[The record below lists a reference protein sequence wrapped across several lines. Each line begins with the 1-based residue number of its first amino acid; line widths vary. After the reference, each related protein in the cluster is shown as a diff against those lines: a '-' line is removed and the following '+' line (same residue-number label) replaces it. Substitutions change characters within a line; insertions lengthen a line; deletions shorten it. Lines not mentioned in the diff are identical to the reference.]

1 MAQIF
6 DRIKLSK
13 PKSSVFDL
21 SHEKKLSLNMGDL
34 VPVFLQ
40 ETLPGD
46 RFKVNMEHLIRF
58 QPLLA
63 PIMHRV
69 NVYTHFF
76 FVPNRLVWTDWEKF
90 ITGGSDGEQLPV
102 FPRLKSQ
109 YTQAVKPEFARG
121 TLPDYLG
128 FPSSS
133 LPLTGDF
140 KVDFSLLPFRAYQL
154 IYNEYY
160 RDQNLTPPIE
170 FSKASGLFAEEV
182 ERKKLLTLRKRAWEK
197 DYFTSALPWAQRGD
211 QLSVPITGVAPVISN
226 GNNPTFVRTA
236 DGSIPVPGETKL
248 ANALT
253 EGMLQDFGSQNISF
267 GDETGLKADMSSVS
281 ASTINELRQ
290 AFSIQKWLEKNA
302 RGGSRY
308 VEQILSHF
316 GVHSSDARL
325 QRPEYLGGGKTPVVI
340 SEVLQNSAS
349 TDNSPQGQMVGHG
362 ISVGNTNEF
371 RARFE
376 EHGFVIGIMSIIPR
390 TSYQNGLPRVFQK
403 YDKFDYFFP
412 DLAHLGEQPVKN
424 SELYLDTTKNL
435 DDIENSG
442 TFGYQPRYA
451 EYRFVN
457 DSVHGDMAGNLDFWH
472 MGRKFTSL
480 PPLNTS
486 FVQSDPTNRIFAVVD
501 PTEHKLIVQTYCN
514 FQAIRPLPKFGTP
527 GGL

>member
-1 MAQIF
+1 
-6 DRIKLSK
+6 
-13 PKSSVFDL
+13 
-21 SHEKKLSLNMGDL
+21 MG
-34 VPVFLQ
+34 
-40 ETLPGD
+40 
-46 RFKVNMEHLIRF
+46 
-58 QPLLA
+58 
-63 PIMHRV
+63 
-69 NVYTHFF
+69 
-76 FVPNRLVWTDWEKF
+76 
-90 ITGGSDGEQLPV
+90 
-102 FPRLKSQ
+102 
-109 YTQAVKPEFARG
+109 
-121 TLPDYLG
+121 
-128 FPSSS
+128 
-133 LPLTGDF
+133 
-140 KVDFSLLPFRAYQL
+140 
-154 IYNEYY
+154 
-160 RDQNLTPPIE
+160 
-170 FSKASGLFAEEV
+170 
-182 ERKKLLTLRKRAWEK
+182 K
-197 DYFTSALPWAQRGD
+197 DYFTSALPWAQRGE
-211 QLSVPITGVAPVISN
+211 QLTIPLSGSAPI
-226 GNNPTFVRTA
+226 TA
-236 DGSIPVPGETKL
+236 DGTQTTFKVKSSGLPPSDDALSTSMSKL
-248 ANALT
+248 ANTL
-253 EGMLQDFGSQNISF
+253 D
-267 GDETGLKADMSSVS
+267 GDLMFNNTGLETDLSNVS

-349 TDNSPQGQMVGHG
+349 TENSPQGQMVGHG

-412 DLAHLGEQPVKN
+412 DLAHLGEQSVKK
-424 SELYLDTTKNL
+424 SELFLNTSKFL
-435 DDIENSG
+435 DDPENSG

-480 PPLNTS
+480 PPLNGS
-486 FVQSDPTNRIFAVVD
+486 FVQSDPTQRIFAVED

>member
-6 DRIKLSK
+6 DRIKLTK

-21 SHEKKLSLNMGDL
+21 SHERKLTLNMGEL

-46 RFKVNMEHLIRF
+46 KFKVNMEHLIRF

-76 FVPNRLVWTDWEKF
+76 FVPNRLIWNDWEKF
-90 ITGGSDGEQLPV
+90 ITAGASGEEIPV
-102 FPRLKSQ
+102 FPRIKAGFSTH
-109 YTQAVKPEFARG
+109 YASYFNRG
-121 TLPDYLG
+121 TLADYLG
-128 FPSSS
+128 FPSSQIPS
-133 LPLTGDF
+133 SGDF
-140 KVDFSLLPFRAYQL
+140 VIDISALPFRAYQL

-160 RDQNLTPPIE
+160 RDQNLTNPINIDKSSGI
-170 FSKASGLFAEEV
+170 FSSSQILED
-182 ERKKLLTLRKRAWEK
+182 LLIIRKRAWEK

-211 QLSVPITGVAPVISN
+211 QLTIPLSGSAPVTVD
-226 GNNPTFVRTA
+226 GTQTTFQIK
-236 DGSIPVPGETKL
+236 S
-248 ANALT
+248 
-253 EGMLQDFGSQNISF
+253 
-267 GDETGLKADMSSVS
+267 TGLPPTDDAISTIMSKMANTTDGDLMFNNTGLETDLSNVS
-281 ASTINELRQ
+281 SSTINELRQ

-308 VEQILSHF
+308 IEQILTHF
-316 GVHSSDARL
+316 GITSSDARL

-349 TDNSPQGQMVGHG
+349 TEYSPQGQMAGHG

-371 RARFE
+371 KARFE
-376 EHGFVIGIMSIIPR
+376 EHGFVIGIMSILPR
-390 TSYQNGLPRVFQK
+390 TSYQDGLPRVFQK

-412 DLAHLGEQPVKN
+412 DLAHLGEQPVKK
-424 SELYLDTTKNL
+424 SELFLDTGKFLN
-435 DDIENSG
+435 DEENSG

-457 DSVHGDMAGNLDFWH
+457 DTVHGDMSGNLDFWH

-486 FVQSDPTNRIFAVVD
+486 FVQADPTQRIFAVED

>member
-13 PKSSVFDL
+13 PRSSVFDL

-34 VPVFLQ
+34 VPIFLQ

-46 RFKVNMEHLIRF
+46 QFKVNIEHLIRF

-76 FVPNRLVWTDWEKF
+76 FVPNRLVWNDWEKF
-90 ITGGSDGEQLPV
+90 ITGGSDGEQVPV
-102 FPRLKSQ
+102 FPR
-109 YTQAVKPEFARG
+109 VKTEIALTSPYDVLLGKGSLAN
-121 TLPDYLG
+121 YLG
-128 FPSSS
+128 IPTSNYSS
-133 LPLTGDF
+133 GA
-140 KVDFSLLPFRAYQL
+140 KIEFSTLPFRAYQL

-160 RDQNLTPPIE
+160 RDQNLTNPVNI
-170 FSKASGLFAEEV
+170 SKASGILGDSAELAE
-182 ERKKLLTLRKRAWEK
+182 LLTLRKRAWEK
-197 DYFTSALPWAQRGD
+197 DYFTSALPWAQRGEQLTIPLTGD
-211 QLSVPITGVAPVISN
+211 ATVIGSRTEDIQLINGNNGDPLTYGQLSVDYNGRITDST
-226 GNNPTFVRTA
+226 GNPAQFKIQDQGLEA
-236 DGSIPVPGETKL
+236 DL
-248 ANALT
+248 N
-253 EGMLQDFGSQNISF
+253 N
-267 GDETGLKADMSSVS
+267 VS

-308 VEQILSHF
+308 VEQLLAHF

-325 QRPEYLGGGKTPVVI
+325 QRPEYLGGGKTPVII
-340 SEVLQNSAS
+340 SEVLQNSSS
-349 TDNSPQGQMVGHG
+349 TEYSPQGQMVGHG

-371 RARFE
+371 RKRFE
-376 EHGFVIGIMSIIPR
+376 EHGLVIGIMSILPR

-412 DLAHLGEQPVKN
+412 DLAHLGEQEVKK
-424 SELYLDTTKNL
+424 SELFLDANKYLDAE
-435 DDIENSG
+435 ENKG

-457 DSVHGDMAGNLDFWH
+457 DSVHGDMSGNLDFWH

-486 FVQSDPTNRIFAVVD
+486 FVQSDPTQRIFAVED

>member
-1 MAQIF
+1 MSQIF
-6 DRIKLSK
+6 DRIKLSR

-34 VPVFLQ
+34 VPIFLQ

-46 RFKVNMEHLIRF
+46 QFKVNIEHLIRF

-76 FVPNRLVWTDWEKF
+76 FVPNRLVWNDWEKF

-102 FPRLKSQ
+102 FPRFKGELPAPDN
-109 YTQAVKPEFARG
+109 TFGRG
-121 TLPDYLG
+121 SLSDYLG
-128 FPSSS
+128 FPVSNIPSS
-133 LPLTGDF
+133 GYF
-140 KVDFSLLPFRAYQL
+140 KVDFSLLPYRAYQL

-160 RDQNLTPPIE
+160 RDQNLTSPIDI
-170 FSKASGLFAEEV
+170 SKDSGLFFDLPT
-182 ERKKLLTLRKRAWEK
+182 KNNLLSLRKRAWEK
-197 DYFTSALPWAQRGD
+197 DYFTSALPWAQRGE
-211 QLSVPITGVAPVISN
+211 QLNIPIAGSAPVVGTGADYISLEHVASGNLSAQN
-226 GNNPTFVRTA
+226 GYMT
-236 DGSIPVPGETKL
+236 D
-248 ANALT
+248 
-253 EGMLQDFGSQNISF
+253 SQGYNVEF
-267 GDETGLKADMSSVS
+267 KTRPQGLEADMSQVS
-281 ASTINELRQ
+281 ASSINELRQ

-340 SEVLQNSAS
+340 SEVLQNSSS
-349 TDNSPQGQMVGHG
+349 TEYSPQGQMAGHG

-371 RARFE
+371 RKRFE

-412 DLAHLGEQPVKN
+412 DLAHLGEQEVKK
-424 SELYLDTTKNL
+424 SELYLDPTKWL
-435 DDIENSG
+435 DDDQNKG

-472 MGRKFTSL
+472 MGRKFTKL
-480 PPLNTS
+480 PPLNES
-486 FVQSDPTNRIFAVVD
+486 FVQSDPTQRIFAVED
-501 PTEHKLIVQTYCN
+501 PNEHKLIVQTYCN

>member
-34 VPVFLQ
+34 VPIFLQ

-46 RFKVNMEHLIRF
+46 QFKVNIEHLIRF

-76 FVPNRLVWTDWEKF
+76 FVPNRLVWNDWEKF
-90 ITGGSDGEQLPV
+90 ITGGSDGEQVPV
-102 FPRLKSQ
+102 FPR
-109 YTQAVKPEFARG
+109 VKGQHNGYGYYKRG
-121 TLPDYLG
+121 SLADYLG
-128 FPSSS
+128 FPVSNTPSSGLMNS
-133 LPLTGDF
+133 DH
-140 KVDFSLLPFRAYQL
+140 SALPFRAYQL

-160 RDQNLTPPIE
+160 RDQNLTDPID
-170 FSKASGLFAEEV
+170 FSKASGLISDYNEWD
-182 ERKKLLTLRKRAWEK
+182 KLMALRKRAWEK
-197 DYFTSALPWAQRGD
+197 DYFTSALPWAQRGE
-211 QLSVPITGVAPVISN
+211 QLTIPLSGEAPI
-226 GNNPTFVRTA
+226 RT
-236 DGSIPVPGETKL
+236 DGSQTTFKIKSSGLPPSDDALSTIMSKL
-248 ANALT
+248 SNT
-253 EGMLQDFGSQNISF
+253 TD
-267 GDETGLKADMSSVS
+267 GDLMFNNTGLETDLTNVSS
-281 ASTINELRQ
+281 STINELRQ

-308 VEQILSHF
+308 VEQLLAHF

-325 QRPEYLGGGKTPVVI
+325 QRPEYLGGGKTPVII

-349 TDNSPQGQMVGHG
+349 TEYSPQGQMAGHG

-371 RARFE
+371 RKRFE
-376 EHGFVIGIMSIIPR
+376 EHGFVIGIMSILPR

-412 DLAHLGEQPVKN
+412 DLAHLGEQEVKK
-424 SELYLDTTKNL
+424 SELFLDTSKYLDAE
-435 DDIENSG
+435 ENKG

-480 PPLNTS
+480 PPLNSS
-486 FVQSDPTNRIFAVVD
+486 FVQSDPTQRIFAVED
-501 PTEHKLIVQTYCN
+501 PNEHKLIVQTYCN

>member
-6 DRIKLSK
+6 DRIKLTK

-21 SHEKKLSLNMGDL
+21 SHERKLSLNMGDL

-46 RFKVNMEHLIRF
+46 KFKVNMEHLIRF

-90 ITGGSDGEQLPV
+90 ITGGESGNEKPV
-102 FPRLKSQ
+102 FPRINYNLNVPSYLRKGSL
-109 YTQAVKPEFARG
+109 A
-121 TLPDYLG
+121 DYLG
-128 FPSSS
+128 VPVDNYEKV
-133 LPLTGDF
+133 TGSI
-140 KVDFSLLPFRAYQL
+140 KAEFSALPFRAYQL

-160 RDQNLTPPIE
+160 RDQNLTQPID
-170 FSKASGLFAEEV
+170 FTKTSGLITDTNQIS
-182 ERKKLLTLRKRAWEK
+182 RILTLRKRAWEK

-211 QLSVPITGVAPVISN
+211 QLSIPISGNAPVVGDLSGDIYLQNTDN
-226 GNNPTFVRTA
+226 GLSEGNLLVDDLGQVTDFQGNPAQFKA
-236 DGSIPVPGETKL
+236 
-248 ANALT
+248 
-253 EGMLQDFGSQNISF
+253 QNQ
-267 GDETGLKADMSSVS
+267 GLSADMSNVS
-281 ASTINELRQ
+281 SSTINELRQ

-316 GVHSSDARL
+316 GVRSSDARL

-349 TDNSPQGQMVGHG
+349 TVNSPQGQMVGHG

-376 EHGFVIGIMSIIPR
+376 EHGFVIGIMSILPR
-390 TSYQNGLPRVFQK
+390 TSYQNGLPRLFQK

-412 DLAHLGEQPVKN
+412 DLAHLGEQAVKK
-424 SELYLDTTKNL
+424 SELYLNGANALSD
-435 DDIENSG
+435 ESNSG

-457 DSVHGDMAGNLDFWH
+457 DSVHGDMARNLDFWH

-486 FVQSDPTNRIFAVVD
+486 FVQADPTQRIFAVVD

>member
-6 DRIKLSK
+6 DRIKLTK

-34 VPVFLQ
+34 VPIFLQ

-46 RFKVNMEHLIRF
+46 QFKVNIEHLIRF

-76 FVPNRLVWTDWEKF
+76 FVPNRLVWNDWEKF

-102 FPRLKSQ
+102 FPRIKSEFG
-109 YTQAVKPEFARG
+109 ASDLVKFQRG
-121 TLPDYLG
+121 TLADYLG

-133 LPLTGDF
+133 LPTSGTF
-140 KVDFSLLPFRAYQL
+140 KADFSILPFRAYQL

-160 RDQNLTPPIE
+160 RDQNLTPPVE
-170 FSKASGLFAEEV
+170 FSKASGIFSDTEIL
-182 ERKKLLTLRKRAWEK
+182 KLRKRAWEK

-211 QLSVPITGVAPVISN
+211 QLSIPITGDATVFGSRTEDIQLLN
-226 GNNPTFVRTA
+226 GNNGDP
-236 DGSIPVPGETKL
+236 
-248 ANALT
+248 LT
-253 EGMLQDFGSQNISF
+253 YGQLSVDYNGRITDSF
-267 GDETGLKADMSSVS
+267 GNPAQFKAQDQGLSADLSNVS
-281 ASTINELRQ
+281 ASSINELRQ

-308 VEQILSHF
+308 VEQLLAHF

-349 TDNSPQGQMVGHG
+349 TENSPQGTMYGHG

-371 RARFE
+371 RKRFE

-412 DLAHLGEQPVKN
+412 DLAHLGEQEVKN
-424 SELYLDTTKNL
+424 SELFLNTNKYLEDE
-435 DDIENSG
+435 ENRG

-486 FVQSDPTNRIFAVVD
+486 FVQSDPTQRIFAVED
-501 PTEHKLIVQTYCN
+501 PNEHKLIVQTYCN

>member
-34 VPVFLQ
+34 VPIFMQ

-46 RFKVNMEHLIRF
+46 QFKVNIEHLIRF

-76 FVPNRLVWTDWEKF
+76 FVPNRLVWNDWEKF

-102 FPRLKSQ
+102 FPRLKTELTEQSS
-109 YTQAVKPEFARG
+109 VRFKKG
-121 TLPDYLG
+121 TLADYLG

-133 LPLTGDF
+133 LPITGNF

-160 RDQNLTPPIE
+160 RDQNLTPPVEI
-170 FSKASGLFAEEV
+170 SKSSGIFDDSSTMEST
-182 ERKKLLTLRKRAWEK
+182 LTLRKRAWEK
-197 DYFTSALPWAQRGD
+197 DYFTSALPWAQRGE
-211 QLSVPITGVAPVISN
+211 QLNIPIAGMAPVLSN
-226 GNNPTFVRTA
+226 GINPTFVKSS
-236 DGSIPVPGETKL
+236 DGTIPQPGDTKL
-248 ANALT
+248 TNALS
-253 EGMLQDFGSQNISF
+253 EGMFQDSAGNNISF
-267 GDETGLKADMSSVS
+267 GDESGLEADLNNVS
-281 ASTINELRQ
+281 ASSINELRQ

-308 VEQILSHF
+308 VEQLLAHF

-325 QRPEYLGGGKTPVVI
+325 QRPEYLGGGKTPVII
-340 SEVLQNSAS
+340 SEVLQNSSS
-349 TDNSPQGQMVGHG
+349 TENSPQGQMAGHG

-371 RARFE
+371 RKRFE

-412 DLAHLGEQPVKN
+412 DLAHLGEQEVRK
-424 SELYLDTTKNL
+424 SELFLDTSKYLN
-435 DDIENSG
+435 DEENKG

-486 FVQSDPTNRIFAVVD
+486 FVQSDPTQRIFAVED

>member
-6 DRIKLSK
+6 DRIKLSR

-34 VPVFLQ
+34 VPIFLQ

-46 RFKVNMEHLIRF
+46 QFKVNIEHLIRF

-76 FVPNRLVWTDWEKF
+76 FVPNRLIWNDWEKF

-102 FPRLKSQ
+102 FPRFKETHGGLGLNYYRK
-109 YTQAVKPEFARG
+109 G
-121 TLPDYLG
+121 TLADYLG
-128 FPSSS
+128 FPSSNVPDS
-133 LPLTGDF
+133 GTLN
-140 KVDFSLLPFRAYQL
+140 VDHSVLPFRAYQL

-170 FSKASGLFAEEV
+170 FSRSSGIQSSQEHS
-182 ERKKLLTLRKRAWEK
+182 KLLLLRKRAWEK
-197 DYFTSALPWAQRGD
+197 DYFTSALPWAQRGE
-211 QLSVPITGVAPVISN
+211 QLNIPIAGSAPVIGTGDDYITLEHTASGNLSAQN
-226 GNNPTFVRTA
+226 GYMV
-236 DGSIPVPGETKL
+236 D
-248 ANALT
+248 
-253 EGMLQDFGSQNISF
+253 SQGYSVEF
-267 GDETGLKADMSSVS
+267 KTQPQGLEADMSNVS
-281 ASTINELRQ
+281 ASSINELRQ

-308 VEQILSHF
+308 VEQLLAHF
-316 GVHSSDARL
+316 GVTSSDARL
-325 QRPEYLGGGKTPVVI
+325 QRPEYLGGGKTPVII

-349 TDNSPQGQMVGHG
+349 TEYSPQGQMAGHG
-362 ISVGNTNEF
+362 LSVGNTNEF
-371 RARFE
+371 RKRFE

-412 DLAHLGEQPVKN
+412 DLAHLGEQEVKK
-424 SELYLDTTKNL
+424 SELYLDTKKWI
-435 DDIENSG
+435 DDEENKG

-486 FVQSDPTNRIFAVVD
+486 FVQSDPTQRIFAVED
-501 PTEHKLIVQTYCN
+501 PNEHKLIVQTYCN

>member
-6 DRIKLSK
+6 DRVKLSR

-34 VPVFLQ
+34 VPIFMQ

-46 RFKVNMEHLIRF
+46 QFKVNIEHLIRF

-76 FVPNRLVWTDWEKF
+76 FVPNRLVWNDWEKF
-90 ITGGSDGEQLPV
+90 ITGGSDGEQAPV
-102 FPRLKSQ
+102 FPRIKGQ
-109 YTQAVKPEFARG
+109 HNGYGYYKRG
-121 TLPDYLG
+121 SLADYLG
-128 FPSSS
+128 FPVSNVPTSGLMYS
-133 LPLTGDF
+133 DH
-140 KVDFSLLPFRAYQL
+140 SALPFRAYQL

-160 RDQNLTPPIE
+160 RDQNLTDPVD
-170 FSKASGLFAEEV
+170 FSKASGLISDFNEWD
-182 ERKKLLTLRKRAWEK
+182 KIMILRKRAWEK
-197 DYFTSALPWAQRGD
+197 DYFTSALPWAQRGE
-211 QLSVPITGVAPVISN
+211 QLSIPIAGEAPVIGSSENYIQIVN
-226 GNNPTFVRTA
+226 GTTGLDLTPGNLFINNNN
-236 DGSIPVPGETKL
+236 I
-248 ANALT
+248 
-253 EGMLQDFGSQNISF
+253 QDSTGASAMFKSVGQ
-267 GDETGLKADMSSVS
+267 GLKADLDNVS
-281 ASTINELRQ
+281 GSTINELRQ

-308 VEQILSHF
+308 VEQLLAHF

-325 QRPEYLGGGKTPVVI
+325 QRPEYLGGGKTPVII

-349 TDNSPQGQMVGHG
+349 TETSPQGQMVGHG

-371 RARFE
+371 RKRFE
-376 EHGFVIGIMSIIPR
+376 EHGFVIGIMSILPR

-412 DLAHLGEQPVKN
+412 DLAHLGEQEVKK
-424 SELYLDTTKNL
+424 SELFLDTTKFL
-435 DDIENSG
+435 DSEENKG

-480 PPLNTS
+480 PPLNSS
-486 FVQSDPTNRIFAVVD
+486 FVQSDPTQRIFAVED
-501 PTEHKLIVQTYCN
+501 PNEHKLIVQTYCN

>member
-6 DRIKLSK
+6 DRIKLSR

-34 VPVFLQ
+34 VPIFMQ

-46 RFKVNMEHLIRF
+46 QFKVNIEHLIRF

-76 FVPNRLVWTDWEKF
+76 FVPNRLVWSGWESF
-90 ITGGSDGEQLPV
+90 ITGGSDGEQSPL
-102 FPRLKSQ
+102 FPRISLD
-109 YTQAVKPEFARG
+109 AG
-121 TLPDYLG
+121 TTESIKNLFRKGSLADYLG
-128 FPSSS
+128 FPSSNVS
-133 LPLTGDF
+133 TNGNF
-140 KVDFSLLPFRAYQL
+140 IVDISALPFRAYQL

-160 RDQNLTPPIE
+160 RDQNLTDPVPFTSNSGSVSGSE
-170 FSKASGLFAEEV
+170 FNAITA
-182 ERKKLLTLRKRAWEK
+182 LRKRAWEK

-211 QLSVPITGVAPVISN
+211 QLTIPLSGEAPV
-226 GNNPTFVRTA
+226 TA
-236 DGSIPVPGETKL
+236 DGSQTTFKIK
-248 ANALT
+248 
-253 EGMLQDFGSQNISF
+253 S
-267 GDETGLKADMSSVS
+267 TGLPPTDDALSTNMSKLSNMTDGDLMFNNTGLETDLSNVS
-281 ASTINELRQ
+281 SSTINELRQ

-308 VEQILSHF
+308 VEQLLTHF
-316 GVHSSDARL
+316 GVRSSDARL
-325 QRPEYLGGGKTPVVI
+325 QRPEYLGGGKTPVII

-349 TDNSPQGQMVGHG
+349 TEYSPQGQMVGHG

-371 RARFE
+371 RKRFE
-376 EHGFVIGIMSIIPR
+376 EHGFVIGIMSILPR

-412 DLAHLGEQPVKN
+412 DLAHLGEQEVKK
-424 SELYLDTTKNL
+424 SELFLDTTKFL
-435 DDIENSG
+435 DDEANKG

-486 FVQSDPTNRIFAVVD
+486 FVQSDPTQRIFAVED
-501 PTEHKLIVQTYCN
+501 PNEHKLIVQTYCN

>member
-6 DRIKLSK
+6 DRIKLSR

-34 VPVFLQ
+34 VPIFLQ

-46 RFKVNMEHLIRF
+46 QFKVNIEHLIRF

-69 NVYTHFF
+69 NVYIHFF
-76 FVPNRLVWTDWEKF
+76 FVPNRLVWNDWEKF
-90 ITGGSDGEQLPV
+90 ITGGSDGEQSPV
-102 FPRLKSQ
+102 FPRFKIVTPTLIDNIK
-109 YTQAVKPEFARG
+109 RG
-121 TLPDYLG
+121 SLADYLG
-128 FPSSS
+128 IPVDNFSRIE
-133 LPLTGDF
+133 GD
-140 KVDFSLLPFRAYQL
+140 KGIDFSALPFRAYQL

-160 RDQNLTPPIE
+160 RDQNLTPPID
-170 FSKASGLFAEEV
+170 FSKSSGLITNINDAN
-182 ERKKLLTLRKRAWEK
+182 LILTLRKRAWEK
-197 DYFTSALPWAQRGD
+197 DYFTSALPWAQRGE
-211 QLSVPITGVAPVISN
+211 QLNIPIAGSAPVIGTGADYISLEHVASGNLSAQN
-226 GNNPTFVRTA
+226 GYMIDSQGYNVEFKTKPQGLEADLNN
-236 DGSIPVPGETKL
+236 
-248 ANALT
+248 
-253 EGMLQDFGSQNISF
+253 
-267 GDETGLKADMSSVS
+267 VS
-281 ASTINELRQ
+281 ASSINELRQ

-308 VEQILSHF
+308 VEQLLSHF

-325 QRPEYLGGGKTPVVI
+325 QRPEYLGGGKTPVII

-349 TDNSPQGQMVGHG
+349 TEYSPQGQMAGHG

-371 RARFE
+371 RKRFE
-376 EHGFVIGIMSIIPR
+376 EHGFVIGIMSILPR

-412 DLAHLGEQPVKN
+412 DLAHLGEQEVKK
-424 SELYLDTTKNL
+424 SEIFLDARNWL
-435 DDIENSG
+435 SSESNNG

-480 PPLNTS
+480 PPLNSS
-486 FVQSDPTNRIFAVVD
+486 FVQSDPTQRIFAVED

>member
-6 DRIKLSK
+6 DRIKLTK

-76 FVPNRLVWTDWEKF
+76 FVPNRLVWNDWEKF

-102 FPRLKSQ
+102 FPRLNVEL
-109 YTQAVKPEFARG
+109 TQEYKGYFNRG
-121 TLPDYLG
+121 TLADYFG
-128 FPSSS
+128 YPSSN
-133 LPLTGDF
+133 LGNGNF
-140 KVDFSLLPFRAYQL
+140 KVDMSLLPFRAYQL

-160 RDQNLTPPIE
+160 RDQNLTTPIDI
-170 FSKASGLFAEEV
+170 SKSSGLFGDIYTIS
-182 ERKKLLTLRKRAWEK
+182 RLLTLRKRAWEK

-211 QLSVPITGVAPVISN
+211 QLSIPLTGDATVIGSRTEDIQLLN
-226 GNNPTFVRTA
+226 GNNGDPLTYGQLSVDYNGRITDSTGNPAQFKVQDQGLSA
-236 DGSIPVPGETKL
+236 DLS
-248 ANALT
+248 N
-253 EGMLQDFGSQNISF
+253 
-267 GDETGLKADMSSVS
+267 VS

-349 TDNSPQGQMVGHG
+349 TENSPQGQMAGHG

-412 DLAHLGEQPVKN
+412 DLAHLGEQSVKK
-424 SELYLDTTKNL
+424 SELFLNTSKFL
-435 DDIENSG
+435 DDPENSG

-480 PPLNTS
+480 PPLNGS
-486 FVQSDPTNRIFAVVD
+486 FVQSDPTQRIFAVED
-501 PTEHKLIVQTYCN
+501 PNEHKLIVQTYCN

>member
-6 DRIKLSK
+6 DRIKLSR

-34 VPVFLQ
+34 VPIFMQ

-46 RFKVNMEHLIRF
+46 QFKVNIEHLIRF

-76 FVPNRLVWTDWEKF
+76 FVPNRLVWNDWEKF
-90 ITGGSDGEQLPV
+90 ITGGSDGEQVPV
-102 FPRLKSQ
+102 FPRIKLETLIEGTKDL
-109 YTQAVKPEFARG
+109 FRRG
-121 TLPDYLG
+121 TLADYLG
-128 FPSSS
+128 YPSSNIKPSELLS
-133 LPLTGDF
+133 LDL
-140 KVDFSLLPFRAYQL
+140 SALPFRAYQL

-160 RDQNLTPPIE
+160 RDQNLTSPVE
-170 FSKASGLFAEEV
+170 FSKSSGIIDSNPDFTNII
-182 ERKKLLTLRKRAWEK
+182 TLRKRAWEK
-197 DYFTSALPWAQRGD
+197 DYFTSALPWAQRGE
-211 QLSVPITGVAPVISN
+211 QLNIPIAGSAPVIGTGDDYISLEHVASGALSAQN
-226 GNNPTFVRTA
+226 GYMVDSQGYNVEFKTRPQGLEADLNN
-236 DGSIPVPGETKL
+236 
-248 ANALT
+248 
-253 EGMLQDFGSQNISF
+253 
-267 GDETGLKADMSSVS
+267 VS
-281 ASTINELRQ
+281 ASSINELRQ

-308 VEQILSHF
+308 VEQLLAHF
-316 GVHSSDARL
+316 GVTSSDARL
-325 QRPEYLGGGKTPVVI
+325 QRPEYLGGGKTPVII

-349 TDNSPQGQMVGHG
+349 TEYSPQGQMVGHG

-371 RARFE
+371 RKRFE

-412 DLAHLGEQPVKN
+412 DLAHLGEQEVKN
-424 SELYLDTTKNL
+424 SELYLNTTKPL
-435 DDIENSG
+435 DNPANKG

-472 MGRKFTSL
+472 MGRKFTEL

-486 FVQSDPTNRIFAVVD
+486 FVQSNPTQRIFAVED
-501 PTEHKLIVQTYCN
+501 PNEHKLIVQTYCN

>member
-6 DRIKLSK
+6 DRIKLTK

-34 VPVFLQ
+34 VPIFLQ

-76 FVPNRLVWTDWEKF
+76 FVPNRLVWNDWEKF
-90 ITGGSDGEQLPV
+90 ITGGNDGTQVPV
-102 FPRLKSQ
+102 FPRIKQ
-109 YTQAVKPEFARG
+109 TYNYKPLFDRG
-121 TLPDYLG
+121 SLADYLG
-128 FPSSS
+128 FPSSN
-133 LPLTGDF
+133 LPATGNFNLDL
-140 KVDFSLLPFRAYQL
+140 SALPFRAYQL

-160 RDQNLTPPIE
+160 RDQNLTPEVQLSKSSGIVTGSE
-170 FSKASGLFAEEV
+170 FNSITV
-182 ERKKLLTLRKRAWEK
+182 LRKRAWEK
-197 DYFTSALPWAQRGD
+197 DYFTSALPWAQRGE
-211 QLSVPITGVAPVISN
+211 QLTIPLSGFAPITPDGTQT
-226 GNNPTFVRTA
+226 TFKVKSSGLPPSDDALST
-236 DGSIPVPGETKL
+236 SMSKL
-248 ANALT
+248 ANTLDG
-253 EGMLQDFGSQNISF
+253 ELMFNN
-267 GDETGLKADMSSVS
+267 TGLATDLSDVSS
-281 ASTINELRQ
+281 STINELRQ

-340 SEVLQNSAS
+340 SEVLQNSSS
-349 TDNSPQGQMVGHG
+349 TENSPQGQMVGHG

-376 EHGFVIGIMSIIPR
+376 EHGLVIGIMSIIPR

-412 DLAHLGEQPVKN
+412 DLAHLGEQSVKK
-424 SELYLDTTKNL
+424 SELYLDLSKNL
-435 DDIENSG
+435 DAPENSG

-457 DSVHGDMAGNLDFWH
+457 DSVHGDMVRNLDFWH
-472 MGRKFTSL
+472 MGRKFTAL
-480 PPLNTS
+480 PPLNAS
-486 FVQSDPTNRIFAVVD
+486 FVESNPTQRIFAVVD
-501 PTEHKLIVQTYCN
+501 PNEHKLIVQTYCN

>member
-6 DRIKLSK
+6 DRIKLTK

-76 FVPNRLVWTDWEKF
+76 FVPNRLVWNDWEKF

-102 FPRLKSQ
+102 FPRLREQSSDNATKNL
-109 YTQAVKPEFARG
+109 FRRG
-121 TLPDYLG
+121 SLSDYLG
-128 FPSSS
+128 FPSSNVPI
-133 LPLTGDF
+133 LGDL
-140 KVDFSLLPFRAYQL
+140 KVDISALPFRAYQL

-160 RDQNLTPPIE
+160 RDQNLTNPIE
-170 FSKASGLFAEEV
+170 FSKASGYVGGGTQDFLN
-182 ERKKLLTLRKRAWEK
+182 LTALRKRAWEK
-197 DYFTSALPWAQRGD
+197 DYFTSALPWAQRGE
-211 QLSVPITGVAPVISN
+211 QLTIPLSGSAPITSDGTQT
-226 GNNPTFVRTA
+226 TFKVKSSGLPPSDDSLST
-236 DGSIPVPGETKL
+236 SMSKL
-248 ANALT
+248 ANTL
-253 EGMLQDFGSQNISF
+253 D
-267 GDETGLKADMSSVS
+267 GDLMFNNTGLETDLSDVSS
-281 ASTINELRQ
+281 STINELRQ

-349 TDNSPQGQMVGHG
+349 TENSPQGQMVGHG

-371 RARFE
+371 KARFE

-412 DLAHLGEQPVKN
+412 DLAHLGEQAVKK
-424 SELYLDTTKNL
+424 SELFLDATNFI
-435 DDIENSG
+435 DSESNSG

-486 FVQSDPTNRIFAVVD
+486 FVQSDPTQRIFAVED